1 MADPVSLFPNLLQPA
16 AKTYAPMGIK
26 FWEGEATVLDSM
38 KEFADG
44 WFERRRIGTRAALE
58 AARSIG
64 EATTPLDA
72 FREYQ
77 DWLSGAAARLLE
89 DGMAW
94 QHQFM
99 KANAKLAPHL
109 PPQDSP
115 SESSASETRLSA

>member
-26 FWEGEATVLDSM
+26 FWEGEATVLDNM

-58 AARSIG
+58 AARRIG

-115 SESSASETRLSA
+115 SENSASETRLSA